1 MHSRHNS
8 FLIEQISTNTKTSLS
23 KSSDRKWSGCSTWL
37 SRARSTRWC
46 SLLIGNFS
54 ETPEDNS
61 TAVRKSVG
69 SAPEMASAT
78 AKCWLRFQLTRGNA
92 PRLAIDKSRLRAS
105 RFPRILGNVSSA
117 GSTMLASAP
126 RVSFTRPT
134 RANSLRKKKS
144 GLRKAWFILDWKTNR
159 IERNEIGKLRA
170 DYRPQIAAYW
180 KAVTEMTKQQVGGG
194 IFSTATGQLIVY
206 DQTEL
211 ANEWKRL
218 RNVAGIEAMLS
229 FRARRG

>member
-23 KSSDRKWSGCSTWL
+23 KSRNRKWSGCSTWL

-105 RFPRILGNVSSA
+105 RFPRILENASSA

-126 RVSFTRPT
+126 RVSFIRPT
-134 RANSLRKKKS
+134 PANLLRKRKSRLRKGWRFGARLNRDCAQRESIILPRDTASGGTSLRRRFRGVRRRTHGWQLLTKV
-144 GLRKAWFILDWKTNR
+144 LRRHPSRHAHD
-159 IERNEIGKLRA
+159 
-170 DYRPQIAAYW
+170 
-180 KAVTEMTKQQVGGG
+180 
-194 IFSTATGQLIVY
+194 
-206 DQTEL
+206 
-211 ANEWKRL
+211 AN
-218 RNVAGIEAMLS
+218 GS
-229 FRARRG
+229 C